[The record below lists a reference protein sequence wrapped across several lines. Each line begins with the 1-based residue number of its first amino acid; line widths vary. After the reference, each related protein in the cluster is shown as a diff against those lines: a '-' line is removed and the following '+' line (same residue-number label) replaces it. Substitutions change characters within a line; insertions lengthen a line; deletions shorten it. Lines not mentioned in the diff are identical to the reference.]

1 MSIQTELTRLTNAKS
16 AIKAAIEGKGV
27 TVPASTLLDG
37 MAALI
42 ESIEAGGGSYAT
54 GSFTVASKRDYYTI
68 QHDLGEVPTFALIYA
83 KSATPV
89 SGDRYRRG
97 GGFICIDPSQS
108 IPDGAFWVNA
118 MPTGSATG
126 FLLSGS
132 SNNGEFGLL
141 QSSNSGSGCQFV
153 GVNENSM
160 QWQARWNSYFTYLL
174 PGVEYKYMIG
184 VF

>member
-1 MSIQTELTRLTNAKS
+1 MSIQTELARLTNAKA

-27 TVPASTLLDG
+27 TVPDGTLLDG

-54 GSFTVASKRDYYTI
+54 GSFTLASKRDSYTI
-68 QHDLGEVPTFALIYA
+68 QHDLGKVPTFALIYA
-83 KSATPV
+83 ESATPV

-108 IPDGAFWVNA
+108 IPDGAFWINA
-118 MPTGSATG
+118 MATGSATG
-126 FLLSGS
+126 FGLSGN
-132 SNNGEFGLL
+132 SNNGGYGLL
-141 QSSNSGSGCQFV
+141 QSSKSGSNCQFIS
-153 GVNENSM
+153 VNENSM
-160 QWQARWNSYFTYLL
+160 QWQGRWGSYYTYLL

>member
-27 TVPASTLLDG
+27 TVPDATLLDG

-42 ESIEAGGGSYAT
+42 ESIEAGGGSYVI
-54 GSFTVASKRDYYTI
+54 GSFTVASKRDFYTI
-68 QHDLGEVPTFALIYA
+68 QHDLGEVPTFVLIYA
-83 KSATPV
+83 ESATPL

-108 IPDGAFWVNA
+108 IPDGAFWVSA
-118 MPTGSATG
+118 MATGSSTG
-126 FLLSGS
+126 FYLVGS

-141 QSSNSGSGCQFV
+141 QSSSSGSACQFV
-153 GVNENSM
+153 GVNENKM
-160 QWQARWNSYFTYLL
+160 QWQGRYNSYYTYLL
-174 PGVEYKYMIG
+174 PGVEYKYIIG

>member
-1 MSIQTELTRLTNAKS
+1 MSIQTELTRITNAKS

-27 TVPASTLLDG
+27 TVPDETLLDG

-54 GSFTVASKRDYYTI
+54 GSFTVAEKRDSYTI
-68 QHDLGEVPTFALIYA
+68 RHDLGEVPTFALIYA
-83 KSATPV
+83 ESATPV
-89 SGDRYRRG
+89 SGARYRRG

-108 IPDGAFWVNA
+108 TPDGMFWLNA
-118 MPTGSATG
+118 MPTGSAIV
-126 FLLSGS
+126 FDQYGS
-132 SNNGEFGLL
+132 SNNGGYGLS
-141 QSSNSGSGCQFV
+141 QSSNSGSNCQFND
-153 GVNENSM
+153 VNENNVA
-160 QWQARWNSYFTYLL
+160 WKAKWGSYSTFLL